1 MAVFYAM
8 GDALVGRNELHAKIG
23 TGELK
28 HFQEALAKKPNEA
41 KLNLLTGTAT
51 AKNIV
56 GSFDRGNGS
65 PIDFEEIGIGKPLTV
80 QIRHIYTGNKAEGF
94 WGDKDMLVTSA
105 MRSISTYDAAPRA
118 VNYLVRS
125 AQNNRNFRTVNA
137 TEKGTPL
144 ICYSPSLTQPSSVVT
159 VEVMFSGFPKETF
172 DAVAQAFNSAS
183 SIPVFV
189 PASGYLV
196 AAGLAMKLAGNIGKS
211 LVDGTPALRRTEEIT
226 FVTPGSNKATANFIL
241 LISDEVS
248 DQTLANYKVTAK
260 GTLAR
265 MDDEN
270 KLYDGEYPYV
280 IICLDGREVDEY
292 KMFSPTAATAAQL
305 DKFYNINDGSS
316 QPLGTIIDA
325 LKLYNDMKFREKAS
339 NVAEKLKGMVK
350 GSDEYNN
357 MLVQFQAYV
366 SNIGTKELKPSELT

>member
-1 MAVFYAM
+1 MAVFYAI
-8 GDALVGRNELHAKIG
+8 GEALVGKNELHAKIG
-23 TGELK
+23 SGELRQ
-28 HFQEALAKKPNEA
+28 FQEALSKKPNEA

-65 PIDFEEIGIGKPLTV
+65 QIGFEEIGIGKPLTV

-118 VNYLVRS
+118 VNYLVPS

-183 SIPVFV
+183 SIPVFA

-248 DQTLANYKVTAK
+248 DQILANYRVTTK
-260 GTLAR
+260 GILAR

-270 KLYDGEYPYV
+270 KLYDGEFPYV
-280 IICLDGREVDEY
+280 VISLDGREVDEY

-316 QPLGTIIDA
+316 QPLGTIVDA

-339 NVAEKLKGMVK
+339 NIAENLKAAVK
-350 GSDEYNN
+350 GSEQYNN
-357 MLVQFQAYV
+357 MLVQYQAYV
-366 SNIGTKELKPSELT
+366 NNIQTKELKPSTLE

>member
-23 TGELK
+23 TGELR

-65 PIDFEEIGIGKPLTV
+65 TIDFEEIGIGKPLTV

-125 AQNNRNFRTVNA
+125 AQNNRNFRTANA
-137 TEKGTPL
+137 MERGTPL

-172 DAVAQAFNSAS
+172 DAVSQAFNSAS
-183 SIPVFV
+183 SIPVFA

-196 AAGLAMKLAGNIGKS
+196 AAGLAMKLARSIGKS

-248 DQTLANYKVTAK
+248 DQVLANYKVTSK
-260 GTLAR
+260 GMLTR
-265 MDDEN
+265 MDDES

-280 IICLDGREVDEY
+280 VISLDGRAVDEY

-316 QPLGTIIDA
+316 QPLGTIVDA

-350 GSDEYNN
+350 GSEEHNN
-357 MLVQFQAYV
+357 MLVQYQAYV
-366 SNIGTKELKPSELT
+366 NNIGTKELKPSELM